1 MWWEFRLPFVSILE
15 VLLNDVRRKEKH
27 RWNRLYHC
35 SFWGYRIFW
44 SQWQLRPLQSCSGR
58 TNLLQ
63 WALEKAPSNSAV
75 STGSAK
81 LLAILQSESWV
92 CSSPFSFFSFPYL
105 ISSSPS
111 PVFSLPYSKRR
122 KRKKKR
128 FNQDCISVITPWN
141 NNEEK
146 GSWKQY
152 LKYPAVIWFLQFLR
166 G

>member
-1 MWWEFRLPFVSILE
+1 MWWEVRLPFVSILE
-15 VLLNDVRRKEKH
+15 VPLYDVRRKEKH

-35 SFWGYRIFW
+35 RFWGYRIFW
-44 SQWQLRPLQSCSGR
+44 SLWQLRPLQSCSGK

-63 WALEKAPSNSAV
+63 WALEKLQVTVLSPPALPNCWQSCNQKAGFV
-75 STGSAK
+75 
-81 LLAILQSESWV
+81 LL
-92 CSSPFSFFSFPYL
+92 PFPFFSFPYL

-111 PVFSLPYSKRR
+111 PIFSLPYLKRR

-146 GSWKQY
+146 GSWKQS
-152 LKYPAVIWFLQFLR
+152 LK
-166 G
+166 